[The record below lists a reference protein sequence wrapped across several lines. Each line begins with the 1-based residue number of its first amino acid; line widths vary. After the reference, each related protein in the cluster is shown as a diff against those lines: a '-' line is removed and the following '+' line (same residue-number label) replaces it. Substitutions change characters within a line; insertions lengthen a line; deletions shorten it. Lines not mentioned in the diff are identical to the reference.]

1 MTQDKIV
8 RVLHFVG
15 AMDHGGVEHF
25 LMNVYR
31 NIDKSIIQF
40 DFMER
45 VERDCVFNDE
55 IRSLGGRVYH
65 LQSPDKHPIA
75 AKGFYRDFFQTHPE
89 YRIAHF
95 HKCNLGGFSNDVL
108 AAANAGLPTIIL
120 HSHSTAHRFLDDFP
134 DNVIREVSH
143 PINRLRLDGMVTDRF
158 ACSEPAAEWMFTK
171 KRYKARDFVVLQNGI
186 DAESFRYS
194 AQRRCS
200 IREKYGIP
208 QDAFVVGN
216 IGRFSGAKN
225 KPFLLDILN
234 ELLKIRNDAYLLLL
248 GAGELLDEFER
259 MLAEHPHK
267 ERVVMAGVH
276 SNTPDYYSAMDVFCM
291 PSLYE
296 GMPVVGP
303 EAQASGLPT
312 FLSTGI
318 ARETGMTSYA
328 SFLDLGDGAA
338 KWAKTIANCKPD
350 PSKRNHGPE
359 EIKAAGYDV
368 VETSEYLQKFYLRA
382 VEQ

>member
-1 MTQDKIV
+1 MSQDEIV

-31 NIDKSIIQF
+31 NIDRSKVQF

-45 VERDCVFNDE
+45 VERECIFDNE
-55 IRSLGGRVYH
+55 IRALGGAVYQF
-65 LQSPDKHPIA
+65 QSPDRHPVA
-75 AKGFYRDFFQTHPE
+75 AKKFYHDFFQAHPE

-95 HKCNLGGFSNDVL
+95 HKCNLGGFSNDIL
-108 AAANAGLPTIIL
+108 ATVNTGVSTVIL
-120 HSHSTAHRFLDDFP
+120 HSHSTVHKFLDDFP
-134 DNVIREVSH
+134 DNVIREVTH
-143 PINRLRLDGMVTDRF
+143 PINRMRLDRVVTDRF

-171 KRYKARDFVVLQNGI
+171 KRYAAGDFVVLQNGI
-186 DAESFRYS
+186 DAEAFRYS
-194 AQRRCS
+194 AQKRCS
-200 IREKYGIP
+200 IREQYGIP

-225 KPFLLDILN
+225 KPFLLDVLS
-234 ELLKIRNDAYLLLL
+234 ELLKIRSNTYLLLL
-248 GAGELLDEFER
+248 GEGELLEEFER
-259 MLAEHPHK
+259 LLIDYPRK

-328 SFLDLGDGAA
+328 SFLDLKDGAA
-338 KWAKTIANCKPD
+338 EWAKAIAGCEPD
-350 PSKRNHGPE
+350 SSRRERGPE
-359 EIKAAGYDV
+359 EIKMAGYDV
-368 VETSEYLQKFYLRA
+368 VETASYLQQFYLRA
-382 VEQ
+382 AKQ